1 MNPYVINTD
10 KKFILESSNTT
21 RYLGYPRK
29 VPLWKIKISLKKRCK
44 ISREETNSDI
54 SLVIENGLGVAYV
67 PALSSKEALLR
78 LKTLLNDFKLL
89 DDVIR
94 V

>member
-1 MNPYVINTD
+1 M
-10 KKFILESSNTT
+10 E
-21 RYLGYPRK
+21 
-29 VPLWKIKISLKKRCK
+29 

-89 DDVIR
+89 DDIIR